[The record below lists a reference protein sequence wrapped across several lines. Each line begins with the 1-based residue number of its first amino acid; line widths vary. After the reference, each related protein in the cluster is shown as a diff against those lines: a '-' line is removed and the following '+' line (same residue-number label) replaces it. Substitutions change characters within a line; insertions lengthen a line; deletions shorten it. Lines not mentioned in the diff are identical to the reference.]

1 MAASAAPRRLCQHT
15 RLELLRLE
23 NIQKRFGGVTALRD
37 GNLTVNAGEVHLLLG
52 ENGAG
57 KSTLMKIVAGI
68 VERDSGRML
77 WKGDE
82 VFFRGPAQAAAVGVA
97 MVHQESLL
105 APHLSVAENIFL
117 GREERSPFGWVD
129 RRSILERARR
139 LIEQYEFPL
148 DASWR
153 VSRLSPAGKQLV
165 EICRAIQH
173 GSSLLIFD
181 EPTSS
186 LSHAETEQVFRI
198 VRDLK
203 TRGMGIIYI
212 THRMDELRAIGDRVT
227 VLRDGATVHT
237 GRLADIPTDRLI
249 THMVGRDVAA
259 IYQREHLPPG
269 ETLLE
274 ARDLSVA
281 KSRLSHISF
290 SLRRGEIT
298 GMAGLI
304 GAGRTELCRAIF
316 GIDPLDSGEILI
328 DNRPAVIRSPRD
340 AVKQG
345 IAFVTEDRQ
354 ISGLALRLP
363 IAANITLAN
372 IERISPF
379 GVLDRAAQNRESE
392 ELGRKL
398 RLKAASTSQLAG
410 TLSGGNQQKVVI
422 AKWLFRQA
430 QIFLFDEPTRGI
442 DIGAKTEVF
451 ELMSELARSGAAI
464 LMVSSE
470 LPELLQ
476 VADRILVMRQGTIS
490 GEAPHGATQEQIMR
504 LAVMES
510 AA

>member
-1 MAASAAPRRLCQHT
+1 M
-15 RLELLRLE
+15 ELLRLE

-37 GNLTVNAGEVHLLLG
+37 GNLTVSAGQVHLLLG

-77 WKGDE
+77 WKGAE
-82 VFFRGPAQAAAVGVA
+82 VFFRSPSQAAAVGVA

-129 RRSILERARR
+129 RRSIVERARS

-153 VSRLSPAGKQLV
+153 VDRLSPAGKQLV
-165 EICRAIQH
+165 EICRAIEH

-186 LSHAETEQVFRI
+186 LSHAESEQVFRI

-203 TRGMGIIYI
+203 ARGMGIIYI

-227 VLRDGATVHT
+227 VLRDGSTVHS
-237 GRLADIPTDRLI
+237 GDLAAIRTDRLI
-249 THMVGRDVAA
+249 AQMVGRDVAA
-259 IYQREHLPPG
+259 IYERQRLPPG

-274 ARDLSVA
+274 VRDLCVA

-290 SLRRGEIT
+290 SLRSGEIT

-316 GIDPLDSGEILI
+316 GIDPIDSGEIRI
-328 DNRPAVIRSPRD
+328 HNRPAVIRSPRD

-363 IAANITLAN
+363 IAANVTLAN
-372 IERISPF
+372 TERISPF
-379 GVLDRAAQNRESE
+379 GILDRAAQNRQSE
-392 ELGRKL
+392 ELSRKL
-398 RLKAASTSQLAG
+398 RLKAASISQLAG

-476 VADRILVMRQGTIS
+476 VADRILVMRQGVIS
-490 GEAPHGATQEQIMR
+490 GEAPHGSTQEQIMR